1 MVKIISFL
9 TVVVLAM
16 GMLSACSQP
25 LVGQAGA
32 PTPVI
37 DSVTVVPTDQPTMAV
52 PTDLPVTVVTL
63 DPTTDAGI
71 IITLDNQG
79 QTINMT
85 VGQSFLLKL
94 GDSYTWDIVVSD
106 DAVISRVRNIAVVQG
121 AQGIYDANQAG
132 TATLTATGDPV
143 CRQAQPACGAPSIQF
158 VLTVVVKG

>member
-37 DSVTVVPTDQPTMAV
+37 DPPATTV
-52 PTDLPVTVVTL
+52 PTDLPATAVPT
-63 DPTTDAGI
+63 DPAANDQLT
-71 IITLDNQG
+71 ITLDNQG
-79 QTINMT
+79 QTIHMT
-85 VGQSFLLKL
+85 VGQNFLLKL
-94 GDSYTWDIVVSD
+94 GEDYTWDIVVSD
-106 DAVISRVRNIAVVQG
+106 DAVISRVRNIAVVRG

-132 TATLTATGDPV
+132 TATLTATGDPL

>member
-1 MVKIISFL
+1 MVKIISLL

-32 PTPVI
+32 PTPVV
-37 DSVTVVPTDQPTMAV
+37 DSVTAVPTDQ
-52 PTDLPVTVVTL
+52 PVTVVTL
-63 DPTTDAGI
+63 DPTTDGGI

-94 GDSYTWDIVVSD
+94 GDNYTWDIVVSD

-143 CRQAQPACGAPSIQF
+143 CRQAQPACAMPSIQF

>member
-9 TVVVLAM
+9 TVIVLAM

-32 PTPVI
+32 PTPVS
-37 DSVTVVPTDQPTMAV
+37 DPPATAVPTDQPAI
-52 PTDLPVTVVTL
+52 VVTL

-85 VGQSFLLKL
+85 VGQNFLLKL
-94 GDSYTWDIVVSD
+94 GEDYTWDVTVSD
-106 DAVISRVRNIAVVQG
+106 ENVLSRVRNIAVVRG

-132 TATLTATGDPV
+132 TATLTAAGDPV

-158 VLTVVVKG
+158 VITVVVKG